1 MSNILAIAQK
11 ELKSYFVSP
20 IAYALLAIYAL
31 ISGWFSLIA
40 IANFIEFSMQ
50 GGGGAADVNA
60 YVIAPVVSNAGV
72 LSLFLIPMITMRL
85 FAEEKRSGTIE
96 LLVTSPVT
104 DLEIILGK
112 WLGAMGMYAAVL
124 SIKLICISFVF
135 LFGNP
140 DWRPLATAYLGMF
153 LQGGALLAI
162 GMFLSNT
169 TKNQIVAG
177 ATTFGLALLFWTF
190 DWATTFKSDGWAK
203 VVAYLSLTSHFAAFS
218 RGVIDTKDV
227 IFFVSVIVFG
237 IFLTGRSLESLRW
250 RA

>member
-40 IANFIEFSMQ
+40 IANFIEISMQ
-50 GGGGAADVNA
+50 GGGPADLNG

-96 LLVTSPVT
+96 LLVTSPIT

-112 WLGAMGMYAAVL
+112 WLGAMGMYAAIL
-124 SIKLICISFVF
+124 SVKLFCLSFVF

-153 LQGGALLAI
+153 LQGGALLAL
-162 GMFLSNT
+162 GMFISNT

-177 ATTFGLALLFWTF
+177 ATTFGMALMFWTF
-190 DWATTFKSDGWAK
+190 DWATTFKADGWAK
-203 VVAYLSLTSHFAAFS
+203 VLAYLSLTSHFSAFA

-227 IFFVSVIVFG
+227 VYFLSVIVLG